1 MAVPIVPIVV
11 TDFDGTLAVEDV
23 GDALCERF
31 AHESWHDIERQYARG
46 ELSLPAAQRGMWSS
60 VKATAAE
67 LRAHALEIGALR
79 AGATELFEAARSG
92 RIELVIASGGF
103 DFYIRELLSEQLRHV
118 RAAYYNNLAVTELGL
133 QLEFPHADLACARCA
148 VCKGHALRKHIDNGR
163 RVLFCGDGTSD
174 RCAVGVAPE
183 LWAVAGSELARYCR
197 ELGAE
202 HREFEDYREVLSV
215 L

>member
-1 MAVPIVPIVV
+1 MAVPIVV

-31 AHESWHDIERQYARG
+31 ADVSWREFDRRFVNG
-46 ELSLPAAQRGMWSS
+46 ELSLPAAQRGMWAL
-60 VKATAAE
+60 VQATAEE
-67 LRAHALEIGALR
+67 LRAHALEVGRLR
-79 AGATELFEAARSG
+79 DGATELFEAARLG

-103 DFYIRELLSEQLRHV
+103 DFYIRELLAEQLGHV

-148 VCKGHALRKHIDNGR
+148 VCKGNALRKHLDTAR
-163 RVLFCGDGTSD
+163 RVLFCGDGSSD

-183 LWAVAGSELARYCR
+183 LWAVTGSELARYCR
-197 ELGAE
+197 EVGAE
-202 HREFEDYREVLSV
+202 HREFEDYRQVLRTI
-215 L
+215 